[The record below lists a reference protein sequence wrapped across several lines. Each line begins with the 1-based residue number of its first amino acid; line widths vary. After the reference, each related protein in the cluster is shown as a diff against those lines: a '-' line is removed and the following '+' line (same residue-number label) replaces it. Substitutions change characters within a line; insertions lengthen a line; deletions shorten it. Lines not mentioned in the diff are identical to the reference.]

1 MPNQQDLHPGRGN
14 HRKGRKNRTGLCL
27 SIYLNKKTDEL
38 SVKVIDNESLEI
50 KKEIPSSELQ
60 DIKERIDEIA
70 GVLFN
75 KKKIQ
80 ITHHR

>member
-14 HRKGRKNRTGLCL
+14 HRKGRKDRTGLCL

-70 GVLFN
+70 EVLFN

-80 ITHHR
+80 K

>member
-27 SIYLNKKTDEL
+27 SIYINKKTDEL
-38 SVKVIDNESLEI
+38 SVKVIDNESLEVI
-50 KKEIPSSELQ
+50 MDVPSQELL
-60 DIKERIDEIA
+60 DIKDQIGDMA

-75 KKKIQ
+75 KKIECKD
-80 ITHHR
+80 RP

>member
-14 HRKGRKNRTGLCL
+14 HRKGEKNRTGLCL

-38 SVKVIDNESLEI
+38 SVKVIDNESLEVI
-50 KKEIPSSELQ
+50 MDVPSQELL
-60 DIKERIDEIA
+60 DIKDQIGDMA

-75 KKKIQ
+75 KKIECKD
-80 ITHHR
+80 RP